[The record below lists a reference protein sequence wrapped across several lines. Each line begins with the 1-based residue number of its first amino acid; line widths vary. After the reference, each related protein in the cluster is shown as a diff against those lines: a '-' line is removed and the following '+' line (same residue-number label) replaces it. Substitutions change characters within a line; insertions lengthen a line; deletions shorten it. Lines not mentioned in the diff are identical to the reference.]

1 LAAGAGA
8 ALSVAALA
16 AGAGAA
22 LPWAALGAAFLAMVV
37 GTLQRGVD
45 GLDRVLRARPR
56 RQPGTRPGRGPLR
69 G

>member
-1 LAAGAGA
+1 LGA
-8 ALSVAALA
+8 AFT

-37 GTLQRGVD
+37 GMLQHGVE

-56 RQPGTRPGRGPLR
+56 QARDKARTRTDQGMT
-69 G
+69 